1 MTWNHSPYQ
10 MTWNQLLAEERRLRQ
25 MDQDL
30 LVAYRT
36 LLERLAQQIAPRL
49 LDERRRTDPL
59 FAQQATPEAWSV
71 FFSQALP
78 PLLARHSEDR
88 WRTGEEG
95 KHQTA
100 TPALPPLPTA
110 PAEQPLPSASEK
122 EPPIPS
128 APPESL
134 PQEPVAHCR
143 ELGISLRVDES
154 APGLSQENWPQDILF
169 LALLGRTGWAAH
181 RSVAVE
187 FGRLTGRSQPH
198 KLSGTDNRQIT
209 RLVNAGL
216 VLTETLATGNTRL
229 KLIRLS
235 TAGRRLLEKQGQ
247 PVVRSE
253 WEILEE
259 QHGGEQ
265 QQEHGVQVCLF
276 TYLARSYGWATTVCP
291 ELPADLTSP
300 ARPDVLLEREGE
312 RLYVEV
318 EAGSGETERRMSKW
332 RNLARLQG
340 RVALVAPSSAVRRTL
355 AAEAQAAGTK
365 GVATDMTTL
374 RPAWDEKQ
382 DDIWLEQWESTQRKD
397 S

>member
-10 MTWNQLLAEERRLRQ
+10 MTWSQLLAEERRLRQ
-25 MDQDL
+25 MDQSL
-30 LVAYRT
+30 LAAYRT

-88 WRTGEEG
+88 WRTRESA
-95 KHQTA
+95 A
-100 TPALPPLPTA
+100 TPAATPTPSPV
-110 PAEQPLPSASEK
+110 PAVPAAQPLPSASE
-122 EPPIPS
+122 EELPVPS

-187 FGRLTGRSQPH
+187 YGRLTGRSQPH

-216 VLTETLATGNTRL
+216 VLAETLATGSTRL
-229 KLIRLS
+229 KLVRLS

-247 PVVRSE
+247 PVAPSE
-253 WEILEE
+253 WEILRE
-259 QHGGEQ
+259 QHGGER

-291 ELPADLTSP
+291 ELPVDVNSS

-318 EAGSGETERRMSKW
+318 EAGSGEPERRMAKW

-340 RVALVAPSSAVRRTL
+340 KVALAAPSSALRRTL
-355 AAEAQAAGTK
+355 VAEVQAAGAP
-365 GVATDMTTL
+365 GVATDLITL
-374 RPAWDEKQ
+374 RPAWDDKQ
-382 DDIWLEQWESTQRKD
+382 DDIWLDEW
-397 S
+397 